1 MSLPNA
7 NFSRYKNRDVV
18 WGRTLTSRCTSFT
31 SGNNIAQRGHRQHL
45 SYFQQQQQQQQNGPY
60 VTVRYVNLPAQLFGC
75 LQAEH
80 LDPREHSSYA
90 TNATTGLK
98 KKTSQLA
105 SGSTRQ
111 DVCPWRPRFR
121 ALARSSR
128 PAWRKTQRRV
138 LNQSDNCVTAA
149 SAGPSAANWSPKRGP
164 AAPLAVISPSWTAI
178 LACAT
183 V

>member
-1 MSLPNA
+1 MPLKALKPRIF
-7 NFSRYKNRDVV
+7 FSFRMKKNDKELFRVINHLDSQQIINILLKKCFFQMLTSHDHDTKTVM
-18 WGRTLTSRCTSFT
+18 WFEIGLFTSRCTSFT
-31 SGNNIAQRGHRQHL
+31 SANNIAQRGHRQHL
-45 SYFQQQQQQQQNGPY
+45 SYFQQQQQNGPY

-128 PAWRKTQRRV
+128 PA
-138 LNQSDNCVTAA
+138 
-149 SAGPSAANWSPKRGP
+149 
-164 AAPLAVISPSWTAI
+164 
-178 LACAT
+178 
-183 V
+183 